1 MLEKRWHICPGG
13 FMNIVIVGCGKVGM
27 VITKLLSS
35 EDHNITLVDEDSEAI
50 AAVTNHY
57 DAMGGYQG
65 LRSLYRGHRLR

>member
-1 MLEKRWHICPGG
+1 
-13 FMNIVIVGCGKVGM
+13 MNIVIVGCGMVGM

-57 DAMGGYQG
+57 DAMGVIGNGVSYQ
-65 LRSLYRGHRLR
+65 SLL